1 MITVDQVAKRID
13 EIRALTHD
21 PEAAH
26 GRIDALHIDVL
37 KAIADGS
44 PTPHTLAALALQ
56 TEAVDV
62 ARWCA

>member
-1 MITVDQVAKRID
+1 MITVDQVAERIA
-13 EIRALTHD
+13 EIRSLTHD

-26 GRIDALHIDVL
+26 GRCDQLHLDVL
-37 KAIADGS
+37 KAIAEGS

-56 TEAVDV
+56 TEDVDF